1 MWVPGALKSQER
13 ASDPMAWELQNI
25 VSHCTDADNQTCV
38 LWKNSQ
44 GFNHWDIFPAPRRNL
59 SNSQTQEIVLF
70 FH

>member
-44 GFNHWDIFPAPRRNL
+44 GFNHWISFQPQDVIFL
-59 SNSQTQEIVLF
+59 TVKLKK
-70 FH
+70 